1 MRGAS
6 FLKRNLLKVP
16 FNIPIRET
24 AARNPFIYAASAGG
38 WENAR
43 NLLGKRKEPFFYKVY
58 KSHGGKIGPLGVH
71 RLNEK

>member
-38 WENAR
+38 WATPMH
-43 NLLGKRKEPFFYKVY
+43 LLGKPNAPFFYKVY
-58 KSHGGKIGPLGVH
+58 KSHGGEIDPLGVH
-71 RLNEK
+71 VLNEK

>member
-58 KSHGGKIGPLGVH
+58 KSHGGEIDPLGVH

>member
-24 AARNPFIYAASAGG
+24 AARNPFIYAGSARG

-58 KSHGGKIGPLGVH
+58 KVHGGEIDPLGVH